1 MTEHPVPLDVPTA
14 AASHAS
20 TGTAAFPS
28 APSATGAE
36 MQEHNSLCCMAF
48 PGIRAGFSPWG
59 HRVLSHTHC
68 LRGHWSW
75 NHSRKAQIWMQD
87 KRDVL
92 SNLNTVGN
100 GHGVLLEG
108 ITDYIKGTTANKNH
122 MGNACVTWP
131 EFSLVH
137 HRCTYRIIVLSIQS
151 LLFLICEPRWK
162 KNHKLWMHQFFSSFK
177 SAML

>member
-1 MTEHPVPLDVPTA
+1 MSQQQQHPMLPPGLPHFHQLPVPQVQKCRSTTHCAAWPSQELGQGSVLGVTGCSVTPTVW
-14 AASHAS
+14 
-20 TGTAAFPS
+20 GD
-28 APSATGAE
+28 TGAE
-36 MQEHNSLCCMAF
+36 ITAE
-48 PGIRAGFSPWG
+48 R
-59 HRVLSHTHC
+59 HRFE
-68 LRGHWSW
+68 
-75 NHSRKAQIWMQD
+75 MQD

-108 ITDYIKGTTANKNH
+108 ITDYIKGSTANKNH

-162 KNHKLWMHQFFSSFK
+162 KTHKLWMHQFFSSFK